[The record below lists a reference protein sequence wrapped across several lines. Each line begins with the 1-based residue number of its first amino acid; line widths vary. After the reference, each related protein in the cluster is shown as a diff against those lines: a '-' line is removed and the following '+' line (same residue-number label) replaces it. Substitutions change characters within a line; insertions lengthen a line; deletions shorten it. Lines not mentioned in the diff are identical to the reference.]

1 MKLLSFSKN
10 GKASFGA
17 LVGDGV
23 IDLAKRTKYAS
34 LRETLA
40 ADALKEVA
48 SAATGAAD
56 YKLADVTLLT
66 PVPDA
71 EKIICIGIN
80 YRAHCIEVGR
90 AFPEQPS
97 VFLRLHSSLVASG
110 EDIVRPTVSQD
121 FDYEGEL
128 AVVIGKGGHKIGRDK
143 ALSHVAGYTL
153 LNDGSIR
160 DFQLKGSLAIGKNF
174 FATGSVG
181 PVMLTADEVADPTKL
196 VIETRLNG
204 KRLQY
209 SGIDDLIFDI
219 PAIIEYVSAAI
230 PLAPGDIIATGTP
243 DGVQLGHK
251 PSQWMKPGDKLEI
264 EVPQIGIL
272 RNQVVDAR

>member
-1 MKLLSFSKN
+1 MKFLSFSKN

-17 LVGDGV
+17 LAGDGV

-34 LRETLA
+34 LREALA
-40 ADALKEVA
+40 AGALKEVM
-48 SAATGAAD
+48 AAGTGAAD
-56 YKLADVTLLT
+56 YKLTDVTLLT

-71 EKIICIGIN
+71 EKVICIGVN

-110 EDIVRPTVSQD
+110 QDIVRPTVSKD

-128 AVVIGKGGHKIGRDK
+128 AVVIGKGGHSISRNA

-160 DFQLKGSLAIGKNF
+160 DFQMKGSLAIGKNF

-181 PVMLTADEVADPTKL
+181 PVMLTADEVPDPTKL

-204 KRLQY
+204 ERKQH

-230 PLAPGDIIATGTP
+230 PLTPGDIIATGTP

-251 PSQWMKPGDKLEI
+251 PPQWMKPGDLLEI

>member
-10 GKASFGA
+10 GKSSFGA

-23 IDLAKRTKYAS
+23 IDLGKRTKFAS
-34 LRETLA
+34 LREALA
-40 ADALKEVA
+40 AGAMKDVMA
-48 SAATGAAD
+48 AATGAAD

-71 EKIICIGIN
+71 EKVICIGVN

-110 EDIVRPTVSQD
+110 EDIVRPTASKD

-128 AVVIGKGGHKIGRDK
+128 AVVIGKGGHKIGRDA

-204 KRLQY
+204 KRMQY

-251 PSQWMKPGDKLEI
+251 PPQWMKPGDKLEI
-264 EVPQIGIL
+264 EIPQIGVL
-272 RNQVVDAR
+272 RNQVVDAK

>member
-10 GKASFGA
+10 GKSSFGA

-23 IDLAKRTKYAS
+23 IDLGKRTKFAS
-34 LRETLA
+34 LREALA
-40 ADALKEVA
+40 AGAMKDVMA
-48 SAATGAAD
+48 AATGAAD

-71 EKIICIGIN
+71 EKVICIGVN

-110 EDIVRPTVSQD
+110 EDIVRPTVSKD

-128 AVVIGKGGHKIGRDK
+128 AVVIGKGGHKIGRDA

-204 KRLQY
+204 KRMQY

-251 PSQWMKPGDKLEI
+251 PPQWMKPGDKLEI
-264 EVPQIGIL
+264 EIPQIGVL
-272 RNQVVDAR
+272 RNQVVDAK